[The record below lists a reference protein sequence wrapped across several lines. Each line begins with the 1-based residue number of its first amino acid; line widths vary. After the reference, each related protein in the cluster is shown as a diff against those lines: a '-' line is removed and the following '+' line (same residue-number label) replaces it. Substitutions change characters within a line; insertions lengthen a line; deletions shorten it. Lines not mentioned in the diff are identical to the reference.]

1 MPAKPKPKPAD
12 QPVNVR
18 LPRDLHQALLDR
30 AAQEDRTM
38 AATIREA
45 CRHYL
50 ANTTPLTGGQT

>member
-1 MPAKPKPKPAD
+1 MPAKPAKKPPAD

-18 LPRDLHQALLDR
+18 LPRDLHQALLTR

-45 CRHYL
+45 CRYYL
-50 ANTTPLTGGQT
+50 AATEKK